1 MYHSAYFKQS
11 SAQACMKKYQCLRYC
26 LHMAKHDFDHLA
38 NKPTISKFQGFEPT
52 QTDLDSVVMTAWLRP
67 VICTSNELN
76 QKNRYRKCPWAN
88 DYSEGFRIDKDRPSE
103 CVEFKKHADQSHG
116 NDMAKII

>member
-1 MYHSAYFKQS
+1 MSLHSRQVLKAKEKPFYYTGFK
-11 SAQACMKKYQCLRYC
+11 
-26 LHMAKHDFDHLA
+26 
-38 NKPTISKFQGFEPT
+38 P
-52 QTDLDSVVMTAWLRP
+52 AWFNR
-67 VICTSNELN
+67 
-76 QKNRYRKCPWAN
+76 NRYRKCLWAN